1 MKKTLKITVSVLLIA
16 VLLVGLLAGC
26 SAKQLKGTYKSTDSL
41 GGTLT
46 FKEDQKVTG
55 ELFGITLDGEY
66 EIKDDTITF
75 RYSGLLGVGA
85 TLDKSFRKDGS
96 SIWIDDTEFIKQ
108 K

>member
-1 MKKTLKITVSVLLIA
+1 MKTFKAVTSVLLIV
-16 VLLVGLLAGC
+16 VLLAGMLAGC
-26 SAKQLKGTYKSTDSL
+26 SVKQLKGTYKSTDAL

-46 FKEDQKVTG
+46 FKEEQKVTG

-75 RYSGLLGVGA
+75 RYSGLLGIGA
-85 TLDKSFRKDGS
+85 TLDKPFRKDGN
-96 SIWIDDTEFIKQ
+96 SIWIDETEFVKQ

>member
-1 MKKTLKITVSVLLIA
+1 MKALKITASVLLVA
-16 VLLVGLLAGC
+16 VLLAGLLSGC
-26 SAKQLKGTYKSTDSL
+26 AVKELKGTYKSTDSL

-46 FKEDQKVTG
+46 FKEDHKVTG

-75 RYSGLLGVGA
+75 KYSGPLGLGA
-85 TLDKSFRKDGS
+85 TIDKSFSKDGS
-96 SIWIDDTEFIKQ
+96 TILIDGTEFVKQ